1 MSAPIA
7 EAAARPDLVA
17 VGYMR
22 PEQRD
27 PATRL
32 AAALRAQGRAV
43 DLRLR
48 PLKPKQ
54 FFAHAAERATHAV
67 YLGPD
72 DVAAGRARL
81 KDLAT
86 REETEIA
93 LP

>member
-1 MSAPIA
+1 
-7 EAAARPDLVA
+7 VA
-17 VGYMR
+17 VGYMQ
-22 PEQRD
+22 PEQRAA
-27 PATRL
+27 ATRL

-48 PLKPKQ
+48 EQKAKA

-72 DVAAGRARL
+72 DVARGAARM

-93 LP
+93 LA